1 MRRLSFLTIGASL
14 QQIARLGLHCVPTS
28 SNVPSLQLVLLPK
41 VYLRVAEKRLLVAD
55 RNILQATLRG
65 LSLYQQPMD
74 RRGFERHLT
83 GRIERS
89 IRH

>member
-1 MRRLSFLTIGASL
+1 M
-14 QQIARLGLHCVPTS
+14 PTS
-28 SNVPSLQLVLLPK
+28 SSVPSPQSVLLPK
-41 VYLRVAEKRLLVAD
+41 VYLRVGEKRLLVAD
-55 RNILQATLRG
+55 RNVLQATLRG